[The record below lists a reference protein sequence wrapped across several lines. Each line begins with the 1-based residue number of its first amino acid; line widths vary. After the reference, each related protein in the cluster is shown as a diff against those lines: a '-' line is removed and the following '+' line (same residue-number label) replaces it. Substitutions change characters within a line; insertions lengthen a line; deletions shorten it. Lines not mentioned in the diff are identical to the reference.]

1 MAISFTDGLKNLKII
16 QTFVSEKNILLMVAS
31 LNKWLIFSFVSLFM
45 NPFGIKELRNS
56 LNWGAGGLHPFHVS
70 TTEIN
75 HNEKDK
81 TLEIS
86 CRIFIDDFESALEK
100 QFKTKADLS
109 KEEMKTAMDT
119 LVKKYILDHL
129 KIKPDNRSAALNY
142 VGFEKESDA
151 AWVYL
156 QVDNIAS
163 VKKLEIV
170 NSILFDLFD
179 DQMSIIHVK
188 VNGIRKSTKLD
199 YPEKQAV
206 FNF

>member
-56 LNWGAGGLHPFHVS
+56 LNWGGGLHPFHVS

-163 VKKLEIV
+163 VKKIEIV